1 MTLLKAFISALV
13 LLFAT
18 SSSYAR
24 SQEQDI
30 QVQALK
36 QTPAR
41 WVSAVSRKLER
52 VMVFPQFINEV
63 PKSGIVSVSFR
74 ADGANRPTA
83 LTVTRKSGD
92 RRLDRAAMLSI
103 TRLGTLPAMPDGFR
117 SGQRFVANLL
127 FAANYADYDRQ
138 VALLR
143 KEARTTRI
151 ASTGDP
157 DALAM
162 VITSYAGAGS

>member
-1 MTLLKAFISALV
+1 MGTRSAEKGEC
-13 LLFAT
+13 A
-18 SSSYAR
+18 
-24 SQEQDI
+24 
-30 QVQALK
+30 
-36 QTPAR
+36 
-41 WVSAVSRKLER
+41 SR
-52 VMVFPQFINEV
+52 
-63 PKSGIVSVSFR
+63 VSV
-74 ADGANRPTA
+74 A
-83 LTVTRKSGD
+83 LAPG
-92 RRLDRAAMLSI
+92 
-103 TRLGTLPAMPDGFR
+103 LPVMPDGFR

-143 KEARTTRI
+143 KEAKTTRI